1 MKPIKLTMKGLNSF
15 LDAQSIDFEA
25 LTQYG
30 LFGVFGPTG
39 SGKSSILDGMTLAL
53 YGKTSRE
60 SSNFI
65 NVQSDRMQV
74 SFEFAVNKV
83 NYNIIR
89 TYRRTPQGSINATKP
104 TKLEQFK
111 NGEWLILE
119 EQTKH
124 VDKKIFEIIGLE
136 FKDFIRT
143 VVLPQGKFSEFIQLK
158 GKDRREMLERLFA
171 LSKYGDELSK
181 KLSKAMRAEKDN
193 SLEIAGELKGYEEV
207 TPDKKKALEEALET
221 VTLSYVEEEK
231 QLKTL
236 KETQKSMENTF
247 SLCKNLMETQQ
258 QYKKL
263 TDQAEEIKLK
273 QESFDQGQ
281 KILRVMP
288 YFEQMKL
295 TKKSYEETLVR
306 FHDSMK
312 AFEVVDDKLKNDKDV
327 FEASSKNY
335 HQFMNGYEVKKLELE
350 NQVKLIEQLISDNKE
365 YTQKNE
371 ELKNQEKNRD
381 AFEESLKV
389 TVIQLE
395 DLKQLVKKTEEEMNA
410 LVVSS
415 EEQQLIDKGYSL
427 EEGIKTLK
435 KDQASHIKAIEELK
449 VDEHQSELDVFNNK
463 LKKLKE
469 HERTPLSEVDYTS
482 ERQQLLSKKE
492 QYFKAIK
499 DKEESHKKEC
509 VLKKSL
515 DQVVVQKKDHQ
526 VVLDDYLEKKEKN
539 IIQSIKSTLH
549 QGDDCPICGH
559 TIDHLSYHTQAF
571 IEDAS
576 IEKKMQAFQV
586 EEETLKA
593 KILDMQEV
601 INDYNKTIEL
611 QVYDE
616 KALPALEKVYNEGK
630 QYMTDLQSLNQS
642 IEKKQES
649 LKLIKGQKELETSR
663 LREVEKMLLTSE
675 KDFLVI
681 KKDFTE
687 DSFKVLK
694 DNLYKKNAAYQAQ
707 KKVVDEER
715 LKEGELLKIIDTTK
729 VSIEKT
735 NRSVSLLEQSLENL
749 SKSIEASKGKVD
761 INKDYKTPLKTLTE
775 DKVKIEQEYKS
786 LENAF
791 KKLEEQHQSCLLE
804 YNRLSALKTSS
815 ESSFKSSEE
824 VLNHKLS
831 EEVLLYESLMTHAWT
846 IEKLEQTRQALDGYH
861 KEVHRLNLSVQNYRD
876 QLKGESVTEDMMI
889 MHKSKIN
896 EAENKYETTKKEKIK
911 LERDLESL
919 NKQFVEMKD
928 LLEKQAAIDYQM
940 SLLKDLESLF
950 KGKKFVEFVASYQ
963 LRYISVEASK
973 RLFDITSGKYG
984 LEVDDH
990 GQFLIRDYSHGGQVR
1005 DTSTLSGGESFL
1017 VSLSLAL
1024 SLSSQIQLKGKAPLE
1039 LFFLDE
1045 GFGTLDD
1052 HFLEL
1057 VMSSLE
1063 KIHHDKLS
1071 IGLISHVESIKN
1083 RVPIKLDVTPSVAGV
1098 RGSRVKIE
1106 KS

>member
-181 KLSKAMRAEKDN
+181 KLSKAMRAEKDK
-193 SLEIAGELKGYEEV
+193 SLEIAGGLKGYEEV
-207 TPDKKKALEEALET
+207 TPDKKKALEDALET
-221 VTLSYVEEEK
+221 VTLSFLEEEK

-236 KETQKSMENTF
+236 QETQKSMENTF
-247 SLCKNLMETQQ
+247 SLCKKLMETQQ

-263 TDQAEEIKLK
+263 TDQADEIKQK
-273 QESFDQGQ
+273 QVSLDEGQ

-288 YFEQMKL
+288 YYEQMKL
-295 TKKSYEETLVR
+295 SDKSYKETLVK
-306 FHDSMK
+306 FNDSQK
-312 AFEVVDDKLKNDKDV
+312 VFKDLDDKLKHDKEV

-350 NQVKLIEQLISDNKE
+350 NQVKLKEQLISDNND
-365 YTQKNE
+365 YTKKSD
-371 ELKNQEKNRD
+371 ELKIQKKNKV
-381 AFEESLKV
+381 AFEESLKA
-389 TVIQLE
+389 TVMQLD
-395 DLKQLVKKTEEEMNA
+395 DLKQLIKKTEDEMTD

-427 EEGIKTLK
+427 EEGIETLK
-435 KDQASHIKAIEELK
+435 KDQTSHIKAIEELK
-449 VDEHQSELDVFNNK
+449 VDEHHIELDTLNNE
-463 LKKLKE
+463 LKVLKE
-469 HERTPLSEVDYTS
+469 SDRTPLCEEEYTS
-482 ERQQLLSKKE
+482 KRQQLLSKKE

-499 DKEESHKKEC
+499 DKEDSLKKQD
-509 VLKKSL
+509 VLKKSF
-515 DQVVVQKKDHQ
+515 DEVMFKKKEYQ
-526 VVLDDYLEKKEKN
+526 VVLDDYLQRKEKN

-549 QGDDCPICGH
+549 QGDDCPVCGH
-559 TIDHLSYHTQAF
+559 TIDELSYDSQAF
-571 IEDAS
+571 TEDAS

-593 KILDMQEV
+593 KLHDIQEV

-616 KALPALEKVYNEGK
+616 KTLPALEKAYNDDK
-630 QYMTDLQSLNQS
+630 KYLMDVQNLTQS

-649 LKLIKGQKELETSR
+649 LKLIKRQKELETSR
-663 LREVEKMLLTSE
+663 LTEVEKVLATSE
-675 KDFLVI
+675 KAFLVI
-681 KKDFTE
+681 KKDFSK

-707 KKVVDEER
+707 KKVVDGER
-715 LKEGELLKIIDTTK
+715 LKEGELLLAIDATK
-729 VSIEKT
+729 ASLENA
-735 NRSVSLLEQSLENL
+735 NRSISLLEQSLETL
-749 SKSIEASKGKVD
+749 SKGIEASKEKVD
-761 INKDYKTPLKTLTE
+761 INKEYKTPLKTLLE
-775 DKVKIEQEYKS
+775 ENEKIEQEHKK

-791 KKLEEQHQSCLLE
+791 KVLEEKHKSCLLE

-815 ESSFKSSEE
+815 ETSFKSNEE
-824 VLNHKLS
+824 LLNRKLS
-831 EEVLLYESLMTHAWT
+831 EEVLLLESLMTHSWT
-846 IEKLEQTRQALDGYH
+846 IDKLEQTRQELDDYH
-861 KEVHRLNLSVQNYRD
+861 KEVHRLNLSVQNYKD
-876 QLKGESVTEDMMI
+876 QLKGESVTEDMI
-889 MHKSKIN
+889 LSHKSKIS
-896 EAENKYETTKKEKIK
+896 EAENKYETSKKERIK

-928 LLEKQAAIDYQM
+928 LLEKQASIDYQM